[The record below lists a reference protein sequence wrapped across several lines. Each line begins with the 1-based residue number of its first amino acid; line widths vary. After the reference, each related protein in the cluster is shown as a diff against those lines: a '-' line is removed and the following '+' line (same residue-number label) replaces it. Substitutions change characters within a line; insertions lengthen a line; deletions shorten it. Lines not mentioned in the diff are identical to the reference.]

1 MLDLWSVTREAER
14 DMMILGLE
22 QLLDMEG
29 WDRDSDALTSDVFGI
44 IAQWYARGAGRDW
57 LPGEAME
64 LWTGGLVRWDDVQDG
79 CLDLPGALLRWW
91 GGGEHP
97 GRMWSTRSARHAV
110 GFRRQ
115 GAHEPCVPDVHI
127 HI

>member
-1 MLDLWSVTREAER
+1 
-14 DMMILGLE
+14 MMILGLK

-97 GRMWSTRSARHAV
+97 GRMWSTRSARHALGSGV
-110 GFRRQ
+110 RVHMSLVHRTYTYTYGIYVDKYM
-115 GAHEPCVPDVHI
+115 CVCTA
-127 HI
+127 